1 MVRKKKN
8 SDSVFDHAF
17 ANTVVFLVCIII
29 LSVPFLIFYAMI
41 MYVISLT
48 PDVRIDSM
56 RVPSS
61 IKIILKFFVT
71 TVFITGIVDMFFPIM
86 LHRSRGIFGILL
98 KGILMFAFF
107 YLYVLVYSFVSE
119 EMMIQN
125 DGYFYVSFLLFFLYL
140 SAHVVYIAGK
150 WLYEI
155 IAKK

>member
-17 ANTVVFLVCIII
+17 DNTLVFLVYIVI
-29 LSVPFLIFYAMI
+29 LSVPFLIFYAMM

-56 RVPSS
+56 RIPSS

-71 TVFITGIVDMFFPIM
+71 TVFITWIVNMFFPIM
-86 LHRSRGIFGILL
+86 LHRSSGIFGILL
-98 KGILMFAFF
+98 KGLLMFAFF

-119 EMMIQN
+119 EMMIED

-140 SAHVVYIAGK
+140 SAHVVYIGGK
-150 WLYEI
+150 WLYEMI
-155 IAKK
+155 TKK